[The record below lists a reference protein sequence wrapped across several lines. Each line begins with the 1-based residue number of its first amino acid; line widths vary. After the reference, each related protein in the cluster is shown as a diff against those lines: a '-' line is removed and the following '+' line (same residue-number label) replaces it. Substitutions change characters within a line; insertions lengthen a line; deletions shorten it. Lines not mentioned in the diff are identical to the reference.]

1 MNKELNTQI
10 PIYRAKKIDSD
21 EYIIGYPINKTH
33 MFVPDSFD
41 VERSGTIGNG
51 FEPYYFE
58 TLSINFSDMID
69 SEGTKIFASLSE
81 DGKGGDKLTSFKHY
95 FSINDCWIDTEE
107 TVIME
112 YGSATFDGSTFG
124 ELETTVKVTG
134 IQE

>member
-1 MNKELNTQI
+1 MKKEI
-10 PIYRAKKIDSD
+10 PIYRAKKKDSD

-58 TLSINFSDMID
+58 TLSINFEDMID

-81 DGKGGDKLTSFKHY
+81 NGKGGDIFTHKNFTSSHY
-95 FSINDCWIDTEE
+95 KIKFVNGEIGLNIIPIDGDMTKF
-107 TVIME
+107 TAPLS
-112 YGSATFDGSTFG
+112 YA
-124 ELETTVKVTG
+124 KVTG
-134 IQE
+134 IQD